1 MEAQLHSDDMVRQ
14 FSILPENEG
23 ENYHKPEGQGKEIAR
38 KWSELRY
45 TAGIANLYQLL
56 QYILLEVKKTF
67 SKHLQSDVCF
77 AGMLAGWSV
86 ANM

>member
-38 KWSELRY
+38 NMER
-45 TAGIANLYQLL
+45 TPLYGRHCKSVPALA
-56 QYILLEVKKTF
+56 IN
-67 SKHLQSDVCF
+67 F
-77 AGMLAGWSV
+77 AGGQKNIFQTFAI
-86 ANM
+86 

>member
-45 TAGIANLYQLL
+45 TADIANLYQPL
-56 QYILLEVKKTF
+56 QYILLEVKKHF
-67 SKHLQSDVCF
+67 PNICNLMYASRACSRDGQ
-77 AGMLAGWSV
+77 
-86 ANM
+86 

>member
-1 MEAQLHSDDMVRQ
+1 MEAQLHSDDVVRQ

-38 KWSELRY
+38 KWIELRH
-45 TAGIANLYQLL
+45 TADIANLYQPL

-67 SKHLQSDVCF
+67 SKHLRSDVCF

-86 ANM
+86 ENM